1 MDSISLV
8 LAIATSKRWE
18 MHHMDV
24 KSDFIHCEIH
34 EEIYMQNLEYQM
46 IHLQLVY
53 QMPTQNISN
62 LITLPNLLQTST
74 S

>member
-1 MDSISLV
+1 
-8 LAIATSKRWE
+8 
-18 MHHMDV
+18 MDV